1 MCQWQILKMWCNVLK
16 GTFTIHVALYFNYL
30 ILLTIRGT
38 SNIFLDIIQT
48 ELASHLIVFCRLFLF
63 PSQLSVKR
71 TYNLVL
77 LFHLNICIIVTTALT
92 AYETGICTFPP
103 NSRILIIVK
112 HTQHINCLLTFAKQR
127 SYSSLEELSTVQSDA
142 VSVDRSSYDGNMSI
156 TWEQNGSLLYLSW
169 KKGRFWS

>member
-1 MCQWQILKMWCNVLK
+1 MKCNVLK

-38 SNIFLDIIQT
+38 SNIFLDIIET

-63 PSQLSVKR
+63 PSQLSVKW

-103 NSRILIIVK
+103 NSRILIIVSWIIDLL
-112 HTQHINCLLTFAKQR
+112 INFIKRTLLNEQYF
-127 SYSSLEELSTVQSDA
+127 EE
-142 VSVDRSSYDGNMSI
+142 N
-156 TWEQNGSLLYLSW
+156 
-169 KKGRFWS
+169 KKGLHLFCPGKIATITSEPTAQESSVHCTRNFNSAK

>member
-1 MCQWQILKMWCNVLK
+1 MKCNVLK

-38 SNIFLDIIQT
+38 SNIFLDIIET

-103 NSRILIIVK
+103 NSRILIIVSWIIDLL
-112 HTQHINCLLTFAKQR
+112 INFIKRTLLNEQYF
-127 SYSSLEELSTVQSDA
+127 EE
-142 VSVDRSSYDGNMSI
+142 N
-156 TWEQNGSLLYLSW
+156 
-169 KKGRFWS
+169 KKGLHLFCPRKIATITSEPTAQESSVHCTGNFNSAK